1 MSRSLTSQ
9 LYSLARTVNTAS
21 ALTSGNPTRMARRGK
36 NIILGRAMRRA
47 GVWRALWG

>member
-9 LYSLARTVNTAS
+9 LYSLARTVNTVG
-21 ALTSGNPTRMARRGK
+21 ALASGNPTRMARRGK
-36 NIILGRAMRRA
+36 NVILGRSLRRA